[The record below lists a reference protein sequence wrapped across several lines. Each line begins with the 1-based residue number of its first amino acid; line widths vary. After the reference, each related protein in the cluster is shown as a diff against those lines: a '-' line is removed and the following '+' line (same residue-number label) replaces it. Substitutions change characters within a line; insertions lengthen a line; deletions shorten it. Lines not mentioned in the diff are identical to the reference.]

1 MDGELQYYLYG
12 LPCKKCIINMSK
24 YEVPYG
30 TLATYVI
37 FTCVCISLQ
46 TQVTQT

>member
-1 MDGELQYYLYG
+1 MESYNITYMDYLA
-12 LPCKKCIINMSK
+12 KNVIINMSK
-24 YEVPYG
+24 YEVPHG

-37 FTCVCISLQ
+37 FTCVCISMQ